1 MKNNKKN
8 SPLNQ
13 DPKFDTTLH
22 DYGRR
27 AHTMT
32 AKERSDYRTGQ
43 KHALTFAPTG
53 GALGVAGKA
62 IGIIKRNIGGG
73 AFSIGQGLVR
83 KFGTKGMKKTYDRV
97 FTPGASQ
104 QTTRP
109 DALGR
114 AVESFS
120 SAPKQYLKGSKNTAK
135 SFNNAP
141 KQYLSGGK
149 NIKKATKSGPKVK
162 TMQDLT
168 PTVKGYDVKVIGQS
182 PKAKPA
188 GMNKPPASKPPK
200 VYGKDVKRNYNTQPK
215 LTQAEKDLHSAR
227 QHEYLQQQMKQKEV
241 GSASS
246 RLRKTHNKAVSEY
259 HRKNPYRS
267 SRRFY

>member
-62 IGIIKRNIGGG
+62 IGVIKRNIGGG

-83 KFGTKGMKKTYDRV
+83 KFGTKGMKKTYDRA

-104 QTTRP
+104 QT
-109 DALGR
+109 
-114 AVESFS
+114 
-120 SAPKQYLKGSKNTAK
+120 
-135 SFNNAP
+135 
-141 KQYLSGGK
+141 
-149 NIKKATKSGPKVK
+149 GPKVK
-162 TMQDLT
+162 TMQDFT

-188 GMNKPPASKPPK
+188 GMNKPPGMSTPL
-200 VYGKDVKRNYNTQPK
+200 TPK
-215 LTQAEKDLHSAR
+215 LKPTNPRGYETITLKGGRKMTKPGTPGYSRNIGGKETYSAKDPLWPEPIDR
-227 QHEYLQQQMKQKEV
+227 VLYP
-241 GSASS
+241 
-246 RLRKTHNKAVSEY
+246 
-259 HRKNPYRS
+259 KNWK
-267 SRRFY
+267 

>member
-62 IGIIKRNIGGG
+62 IGVIKRNIGGG

-97 FTPGASQ
+97 FTPVASQ
-104 QTTRP
+104 QT
-109 DALGR
+109 
-114 AVESFS
+114 
-120 SAPKQYLKGSKNTAK
+120 
-135 SFNNAP
+135 
-141 KQYLSGGK
+141 
-149 NIKKATKSGPKVK
+149 GPKVK
-162 TMQDLT
+162 TMQDFT